1 MLHTRIGR
9 EVLIGLI
16 GKITMD
22 ELVAG
27 LGILLMI
34 IFGLNMAFGA
44 NLKKWYGWAQV
55 LSGFLLG
62 FLMGHNLAERMI
74 SGIFFALLTMWLG
87 SIVWKR
93 RHW

>member
-1 MLHTRIGR
+1 MKD
-9 EVLIGLI
+9 LI
-16 GKITMD
+16 
-22 ELVAG
+22 AG
-27 LGILLMI
+27 MTILLMI
-34 IFGLNMAFGA
+34 IFGLNLAFGA
-44 NLKKWYGWAQV
+44 NLKRWYGWAQV

-62 FLMGHNLAERMI
+62 FSMGQSLTERMI